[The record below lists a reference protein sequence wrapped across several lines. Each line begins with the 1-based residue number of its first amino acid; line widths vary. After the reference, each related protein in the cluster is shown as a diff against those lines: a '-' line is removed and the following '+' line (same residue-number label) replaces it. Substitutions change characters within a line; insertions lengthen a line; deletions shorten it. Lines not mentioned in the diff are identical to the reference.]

1 MQTGA
6 SFPNPSEP
14 LIATFSEGSICY
26 SSFGRLQSAFFI
38 PDVTMTE
45 VSRIAD
51 STMFKLIVPILQ
63 TVISLGALAAF
74 SYVVSSLSSL
84 QVALNNYQTTQAVT
98 IQRIG
103 SIERTLDAYGV
114 TLGVVK
120 TSTEKQEYR
129 VDTLTDA
136 VKQLTLNGRPK

>member
-1 MQTGA
+1 
-6 SFPNPSEP
+6 
-14 LIATFSEGSICY
+14 
-26 SSFGRLQSAFFI
+26 
-38 PDVTMTE
+38 MTE

>member
-1 MQTGA
+1 
-6 SFPNPSEP
+6 
-14 LIATFSEGSICY
+14 
-26 SSFGRLQSAFFI
+26 
-38 PDVTMTE
+38 MTE

-84 QVALNNYQTTQAVT
+84 QAALNNYQTTQAVT

-103 SIERTLDAYGV
+103 SIERTLDQYGL

-129 VDTLTDA
+129 VDTLTEV